1 MTAAIVLAKAQDP
14 AGPPAAAPAEA
25 APRIAEIVFEGAD
38 PTSVRAL
45 VDLQPGALLDARDVR
60 DAVRALHGSARF
72 SRVEAYVEP
81 MEGAAPD
88 GLPRARLIFVL
99 APIEKLVAVSFP
111 GHEVL
116 ADSVLH
122 QIANL
127 QVNAEYQPE
136 QVALAI

>member
-81 MEGAAPD
+81 IARP
-88 GLPRARLIFVL
+88 LPGDPASDEQHVRLIFVL
-99 APIEKLVAVSFP
+99 VNIEKLVAVNFP
-111 GHEVL
+111 GHQAL
-116 ADSVLH
+116 AESVLH
-122 QIANL
+122 QTVNL
-127 QVNAEYQPE
+127 QVNAEY
-136 QVALAI
+136 

>member
-81 MEGAAPD
+81 SAEPNTV
-88 GLPRARLIFVL
+88 RLVFVL
-99 APIEKLVAVSFP
+99 QPIEKLVSVSFP
-111 GHEVL
+111 GHEAL
-116 ADSVLH
+116 ADSILH
-122 QIANL
+122 QTANL
-127 QVNAEYQPE
+127 QT
-136 QVALAI
+136 